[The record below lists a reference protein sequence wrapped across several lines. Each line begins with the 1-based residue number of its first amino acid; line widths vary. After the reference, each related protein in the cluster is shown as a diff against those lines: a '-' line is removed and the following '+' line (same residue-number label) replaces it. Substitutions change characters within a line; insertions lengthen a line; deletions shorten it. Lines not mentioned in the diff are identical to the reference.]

1 MHLLSFA
8 ISLLPAAAPNLASAP
23 LVSDGDDQWTQE
35 ELEAIT
41 RKISGE
47 VEELRGARFEREVA
61 VAITDR
67 EGFLEYVAARMDETG
82 GVEQLATEEAVG
94 KLLGLIPPEMDL
106 LQVSMDLLEDQVGGF
121 YDPAQEKFYLMDS
134 FTGGIAEV
142 ILSHELTHALDDQLF
157 DIDGTLEPLLSN
169 RDASTAF
176 QSVVE
181 GSGTWVMTLWT
192 MKYAGRLDTSS
203 LAAASS
209 MGMESLGDAPEY
221 VWKPLLAAYM
231 KGQEFLS
238 YGQTLGD
245 DSLSPGEV
253 IDRAF
258 QEPPRSTEQVLH
270 PEKYWNDE
278 RRDEPIAIE
287 AEVRELPAGWEVLDE
302 STLGELTLALLAGD
316 DAGIDFTNP
325 VSLYGVRYTNRAA
338 TGWGGDRAV
347 LLGSETGRLLHLL
360 TLWDSERD
368 ARQFEEL
375 LDERLARWNRDL
387 EVAATVQAGD
397 GSSGVRIESWKGD
410 PAGVQV
416 VAWYGVDPAELEALR
431 GAVLLR
437 EAAE

>member
-1 MHLLSFA
+1 MLLLPLALAF
-8 ISLLPAAAPNLASAP
+8 LPAAATNP
-23 LVSDGDDQWTQE
+23 VSGGDDQWTQE

-47 VEELRGARFEREVA
+47 VEELRGARFERGVA
-61 VAITDR
+61 VAITDE
-67 EGFLEYVAARMDETG
+67 EGFLQYAKARMDETG
-82 GVEQLATEEAVG
+82 GLAQLAAEEAVG
-94 KLLGLIPPEMDL
+94 KLLGVIPPEVDL

-157 DIDGTLEPLLSN
+157 DIDGTLEPLLAD
-169 RDASTAF
+169 RDASNAF

-181 GSGTWVMTLWT
+181 GSGTWVMALWT
-192 MKYAGRLDTSS
+192 MQHAGRLDPSS
-203 LAAASS
+203 LAGASS
-209 MGMESLGDAPEY
+209 MGMESLAEAPEY

-231 KGQEFLS
+231 KGQEFLQ

-245 DSLSPGEV
+245 VDSPSTGEV

-258 QEPPRSTEQVLH
+258 REPPRSTEQVLH
-270 PEKYWNDE
+270 PEKYWNAE
-278 RRDEPIAIE
+278 RRDEPLAIE

-316 DAGIDFTNP
+316 DATTDFTNP
-325 VSLYGVRYTNRAA
+325 ISVYGIRYTNRAA

-347 LLGSETGRLLHLL
+347 LLGSEKGRALHLL

-368 ARQFEEL
+368 AKQFEEL
-375 LDERLARWNRDL
+375 LEERLARWTSDL
-387 EVAATVQAGD
+387 ETLSAD
-397 GSSGVRIESWKGD
+397 GASSGVSFESWKGD
-410 PAGVQV
+410 PAGVHV
-416 VAWYGVDPAELEALR
+416 LAWYGVDPAELE
-431 GAVLLR
+431 GVCEAVLLHGVSEKR
-437 EAAE
+437 